1 MYVCMYEADR
11 IQAKP
16 MSAFFRRD
24 FFAAPLVKFV
34 YTYLLLGILLLF
46 ATLVMQ
52 PFYTHQNIK

>member
-1 MYVCMYEADR
+1 MYEADR

-52 PFYTHQNIK
+52 LFYTHQNIK